1 MHISLTSEFISV
13 SCKFWDFSCGVA
25 LQYLPVICSFQWK
38 DPPSQCSAGVCV
50 YRVLFA
56 CKDKAILCVWG
67 SKPGVQAEHLKI
79 YLEIYLGRRTL
90 AIGNTVAILICSFV
104 MTGRRLVNF
113 NFWFQKLSNS
123 AQMRNQFS
131 QLLRLCGKK
140 ASCHWRTDYH
150 MTQPGISSVGPCCS
164 HLNYS
169 LPLVIYLYNI

>member
-1 MHISLTSEFISV
+1 M
-13 SCKFWDFSCGVA
+13 
-25 LQYLPVICSFQWK
+25 ICSFQWK
-38 DPPSQCSAGVCV
+38 DPLSVAQVCV
-50 YRVLFA
+50 CAACCLRVKWF
-56 CKDKAILCVWG
+56 CVCVWG

-90 AIGNTVAILICSFV
+90 PIGNTVAILICSFV
-104 MTGRRLVNF
+104 MTGHRLVNF

-140 ASCHWRTDYH
+140 ACCHWRTDYH